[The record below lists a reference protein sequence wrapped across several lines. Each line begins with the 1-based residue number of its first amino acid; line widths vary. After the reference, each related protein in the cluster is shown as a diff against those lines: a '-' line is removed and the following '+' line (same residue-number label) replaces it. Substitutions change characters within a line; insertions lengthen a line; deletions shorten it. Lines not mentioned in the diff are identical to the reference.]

1 MGKVVLST
9 SVSLDGFAAG
19 INVGVKLPMGEG
31 GLRLHD
37 WLLRRPMGEANAQV
51 VQELYATTGAVV
63 LGRRTF
69 DVGVGLWGD
78 TPFPVPCFVLT
89 HEVREKRV
97 EKSGVFTFATEGL
110 ECAVKQAKAAAG
122 GKNVGIMGVD
132 TARQCLKAGLVDELQ
147 LQLVPIV
154 LGQGARLFDRLGS
167 TLINLECTRVVEG
180 VDVTHLH
187 YRVVK
192 SHQSVSRLV

>member
-1 MGKVVLST
+1 MGKVVLSM

-19 INVGVKLPMGEG
+19 VDVGVDLPMGEG

-37 WLLRRPMGEANAQV
+37 WLLKRPIGEVNAQV
-51 VQELYATTGAVV
+51 AQEMHATTGAVV
-63 LGRRTF
+63 LGRRTY

-97 EKSGVFTFATEGL
+97 EKSGVFTFITEGL
-110 ECAVKQAKAAAG
+110 KCAMTQAQAAAG

-132 TARQCLKAGLVDELQ
+132 TARQCLRAGLVDELQ
-147 LQLVPIV
+147 LQLVPV
-154 LGQGARLFDRLGS
+154 LLGQGVRLFDCLGS
-167 TLINLECTRVVEG
+167 ALTQLERTRVVEG

-187 YRVVK
+187 FRVVK
-192 SHQSVSRLV
+192 